1 MKILLTLI
9 ICSQV
14 AGTCMDPYQWTETF
28 NSQYDCLI
36 FGYEESINKIINA
49 IPILSVITILFLVL
63 HALDAHQVC
72 CLIHQPLNV
81 LTNSNS

>member
-14 AGTCMDPYQWTETF
+14 ANSCMDPYQWTETF

-36 FGYEESINKIINA
+36 FGYEESINKMKEIGSDDVNKYNIF
-49 IPILSVITILFLVL
+49 IKFHCTPTTTI
-63 HALDAHQVC
+63 
-72 CLIHQPLNV
+72 
-81 LTNSNS
+81 